1 MAALR
6 HRSSFFLC
14 IRGSSAQICA
24 ISVGLR
30 WSRPDWDGSGDS
42 VWGIWMWDDFFRQA
56 GCGMIGRADTFVA
69 CCLDRCFALA
79 MRRGCT
85 ALFRFAW
92 SQMVHDCALV
102 PGSSRIH
109 DFFCYAFPPNMRCL
123 LCCMFVRTV
132 TIWNNYYLKA
142 SNVDTVPDIMEISL
156 VSCDLLW
163 STGTTN
169 RSYMFRPLLARSVD
183 GKRMIAAL
191 GMLQRLWLFAPE
203 TICRQ

>member
-1 MAALR
+1 
-6 HRSSFFLC
+6 
-14 IRGSSAQICA
+14 
-24 ISVGLR
+24 
-30 WSRPDWDGSGDS
+30 
-42 VWGIWMWDDFFRQA
+42 MWDDWASWYVCRLLL
-56 GCGMIGRADTFVA
+56 GS
-69 CCLDRCFALA
+69 
-79 MRRGCT
+79 
-85 ALFRFAW
+85 LFCPSYASWLYRTLSVPLV